1 MDQQEISKIW
11 KFLDTLSETDPV
23 AYKNFL
29 EQQRKEGK
37 IIVSCLIIYFI
48 ILKTYFVI

>member
-1 MDQQEISKIW
+1 MDKEASKIW

-29 EQQRKEGK
+29 EEQRKEGHNT
-37 IIVSCLIIYFI
+37 LQRF
-48 ILKTYFVI
+48 LLMQQLQQQQQQ